1 MEADNELDD
10 TTELLVQLDM
20 GDEIDATV
28 TTAAIDDAGA
38 VASPELA
45 IGFGAG
51 EVLKDRMKM
60 VIFYF

>member
-1 MEADNELDD
+1 M
-10 TTELLVQLDM
+10 QLDM

-28 TTAAIDDAGA
+28 TTAAINDAGA

>member
-1 MEADNELDD
+1 MAD

-38 VASPELA
+38 VASPELG

-51 EVLKDRMKM
+51 EVLKDKMKM
-60 VIFYF
+60 VIFYYF